1 MQLANQ
7 TFYLAIFIALV
18 ALMARFLAGRD
29 HDHDRNQYREIYW
42 PAGLS
47 FLAASMLGYAIA
59 PWGGKIILA
68 LANIF
73 LIAGVANISL
83 LFCLWNKSLTQSS
96 KLFAIVLFVTASVVD
111 ICLHFFGAPQDRIHL
126 LNIVLGIFCL
136 WQISVL
142 SQLHK
147 KDNAYQIKLLL
158 IVEVIQFGS
167 RISRSLITFSD
178 VDYFGG
184 FYQEDG
190 WAFLMRMVSIL
201 ALVATCILIT
211 NYYLEKAMHEYRRSS
226 RAIEDGMLK
235 SLNAL
240 SMVRDNE
247 TGNHILRTK
256 NYVRAL
262 AERLKASGVYED
274 QLSEKEIDYIVQAA
288 PLHDIGK
295 VGIPDTILK
304 KPGSLTDEEWQIMK
318 THAGLGQEVLTAA
331 KLKDTKHTH
340 VLDAAIQIAGC
351 HHEAWDGSGYP
362 RGLKGEEIP
371 LAARLM
377 SLADTYD
384 ALVNERV
391 YKKQWS
397 HDEACAEIASLKGK
411 RFDPLV
417 VEAFMQEKENFLRI
431 SARYSDVP

>member
-7 TFYLAIFIALV
+7 TFYLAIFIVLV
-18 ALMARFLAGRD
+18 GLMARFLASKED
-29 HDHDRNQYREIYW
+29 DRAHFRTMYW

-47 FLAASMLGYAIA
+47 FLSLSMLGYATA
-59 PWGGKIILA
+59 PWGGKAVLV

-73 LIAGVANISL
+73 LVAGAANISL
-83 LFCLWNKSLTQSS
+83 LFCYWNKSLTKSNQLLAVV
-96 KLFAIVLFVTASVVD
+96 LFATASVAD
-111 ICLHFFGAPQDRIHL
+111 ISLQFFGTPQERIHL
-126 LNIVLGIFCL
+126 MNIVLGIFCI
-136 WQISVL
+136 WQIAVL

-147 KDNAYQIKLLL
+147 KDGAYQIKLLIMIE
-158 IVEVIQFGS
+158 IVQFGA
-167 RISRSLITFSD
+167 RVSRSLLTLGEPEL
-178 VDYFGG
+178 FGG
-184 FYQEDG
+184 FYQEGG
-190 WAFLMRMVSIL
+190 WAFAMRIVSIL
-201 ALVATCILIT
+201 ALATICILIT
-211 NYYLEKAMHEYRRSS
+211 NYYLEKVLHEYRRSS
-226 RAIEDGMLK
+226 FAIEDGMLN

-274 QLSEKEIDYIVQAA
+274 QLSTKAIDYIVKAA

-318 THAGLGQEVLTAA
+318 THAGLGRDVLTAA
-331 KLKDTKHTH
+331 KLKDAKHTH

-362 RGLKGEEIP
+362 QGLKGEEIP

-391 YKKQWS
+391 YKKEWS

-417 VEAFMQEKENFLRI
+417 VEAFMQEKDSFLRI
-431 SARYSDVP
+431 SEMYSDAP

>member
-1 MQLANQ
+1 MQLVNQ
-7 TFYLAIFIALV
+7 TFYFAIFIILV
-18 ALMARFLAGRD
+18 GLMARFLANKD
-29 HDHDRNQYREIYW
+29 DDRAQFRVIYW

-47 FLAASMLGYAIA
+47 FLAASMLGYATA
-59 PWGGKIILA
+59 PWGGKIVLV

-83 LFCLWNKSLTQSS
+83 LFSFWNGALKKSS
-96 KLFAIVLFVTASVVD
+96 KIAASALFIGASL
-111 ICLHFFGAPQDRIHL
+111 IYLYLHFFGVTQDRIHL
-126 LNIVLGIFCL
+126 MNIVLGIFCV
-136 WQISVL
+136 WQIVSL
-142 SQLHK
+142 SQLLK

-158 IVEVIQFGS
+158 GVELFQLGTRVI
-167 RISRSLITFSD
+167 RSLLALGD
-178 VDYFGG
+178 VAHPGTLYL
-184 FYQEDG
+184 EDG
-190 WAFLMRMVSIL
+190 FAFAMRIGSIL
-201 ALVATCILIT
+201 AIATICILIT
-211 NYYLEKAMHEYRRSS
+211 NYYMEKLWHEYRNSS
-226 RAIEDGMLK
+226 RAIEDGMLN

-262 AERLKASGVYED
+262 AERLKSSGAYTEELSKKAIED
-274 QLSEKEIDYIVQAA
+274 MVKAA

-318 THAGLGQEVLTAA
+318 THATLGHEVLTAA
-331 KLKDTKHTH
+331 KLKDAKHTN
-340 VLDAAIQIAGC
+340 VLDAAINIAGC
-351 HHEAWDGSGYP
+351 HHECWDGSGYP
-362 RGLKGEEIP
+362 RGLKGKEIP

-384 ALVNERV
+384 ALISERV
-391 YKKQWS
+391 YKKKWS
-397 HDEACAEIASLKGK
+397 HEEACAEIVSLKGK

-417 VEAFMQEKENFLRI
+417 VEAFMQEKDNFLEI
-431 SARYSDVP
+431 SQIYKDAS